1 MIMTTESLLM
11 DNPDPFEEEVREALE
26 GNLCRCTGYQNI
38 VKAVESAAEK
48 INEENSTDLAI
59 VKDD

>member
-38 VKAVESAAEK
+38 AKAVESAAEK
-48 INEENSTDLAI
+48 INEENSTDLAT